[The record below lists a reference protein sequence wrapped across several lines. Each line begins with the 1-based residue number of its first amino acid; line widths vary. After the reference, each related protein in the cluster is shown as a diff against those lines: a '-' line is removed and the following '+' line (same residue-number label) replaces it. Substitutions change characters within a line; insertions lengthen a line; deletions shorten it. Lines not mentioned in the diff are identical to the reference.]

1 MSALAEAYEDNGDAT
16 DFTYGATPNDPLTW
30 DFEMIQ
36 ASVWKGVCG
45 CEDFLLSDLLLP
57 TRRAVIVTMGISA
70 MTVL

>member
-36 ASVWKGVCG
+36 ASVWKA
-45 CEDFLLSDLLLP
+45 LWL
-57 TRRAVIVTMGISA
+57 
-70 MTVL
+70 